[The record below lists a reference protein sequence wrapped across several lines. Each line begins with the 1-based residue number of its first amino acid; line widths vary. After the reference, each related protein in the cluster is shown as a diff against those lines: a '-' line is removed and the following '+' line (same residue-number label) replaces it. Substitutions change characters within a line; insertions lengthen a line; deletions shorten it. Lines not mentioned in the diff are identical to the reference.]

1 MTNWTWDGRDANGA
15 QLADGAYRFTVT
27 GMRPDGTTMPLESGV
42 LARATAVDRR
52 DGEVRLS
59 LGALSVSFDRLRSL
73 AAP

>member
-27 GMRPDGTTMPLESGV
+27 GMRPDGTTMPLEAGV

-59 LGALSVSFDRLRSL
+59 LGALSVSFDRLRGL